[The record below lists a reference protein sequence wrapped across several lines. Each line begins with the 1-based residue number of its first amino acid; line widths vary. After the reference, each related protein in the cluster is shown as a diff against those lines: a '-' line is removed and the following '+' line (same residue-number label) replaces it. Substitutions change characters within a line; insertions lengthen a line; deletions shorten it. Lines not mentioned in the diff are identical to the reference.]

1 MSRSF
6 RWRAQCA
13 LLGMCC
19 AFSAVGFAAEQ
30 VIHVAVDG
38 KDQATGTLADPL
50 SLSVALERLQSIRA
64 AQPETSVRVELAA
77 GDYALNAPLHFTAE
91 SSGSETAPVVIAATS
106 GTVRFTGGLAVTQWQ
121 PIRDAAALARLNP
134 AAAAAVQ
141 VADLRALGVTHFGE
155 WCSRGHEHELHPAPL
170 EVFCNNRPAQLARWP
185 NQGWATTCNVHSR
198 GEQTQLTAD
207 PPLTR
212 RWQSLADVWC
222 HGYWEADWSDAWQP
236 VTAVD
241 AQRRLTITRTREIE
255 NVRNAARF
263 CVLNVLEELDQ
274 PGEWYFDRAHGR
286 LYIWPTAKNGDVTVS
301 HLEHLVTCYGAAHIT
316 FCGVQFDTAR
326 VCLAEVA
333 GGERINFERCT
344 FRNAGNLAVHIT
356 GGYQHAIRQ
365 CEICDTGEG
374 AVRVEG
380 GERKT
385 LTACEHEICDNHI
398 QRYARTCHA
407 GRPAIGVH
415 GVGIIVRGNCIHD
428 GPDAAIILQGN
439 EHRVEGNEIHHVC
452 LETADSGAI
461 YLGHD
466 WTERGNVIRGNCL
479 HHLGR
484 FNRRDVMG
492 VYLDDFASGTTVTD
506 NVFFEAG
513 RAIVIGGG
521 RDNEVHRNVVL
532 GGFAAVQVDA
542 RGQSWARGHLK
553 SDSPLQLRLQKMK
566 RESVYLERYP
576 QLAELLI
583 RDPARPVGNSITHN
597 VLWCAIGVDVQDRW
611 SREDVQY
618 AANWHWPQHKLSAG
632 QLAKVN
638 KPK

>member
-6 RWRAQCA
+6 RWRVQCA
-13 LLGMCC
+13 LVGMFC
-19 AFSAVGFAAEQ
+19 AFSAACLAAER
-30 VIHVAVDG
+30 VIHVSVAG
-38 KDQATGTLADPL
+38 TDQAAGTLAEPL
-50 SLSVALERLQSIRA
+50 SLSALPERLQAVRT
-64 AQPETSVRVELAA
+64 AQPDLAVRVELAA
-77 GDYALNAPLHFTAE
+77 GDYLLSAPLHFTAE
-91 SSGSETAPVVIAATS
+91 CSGSETAPVLITAT
-106 GTVRFTGGLAVTQWQ
+106 GPVRLSGGLPVTQWKQ
-121 PIRDAAALARLNP
+121 VREAAVLARLTP
-134 AAAAAVQ
+134 AAAKAVQ
-141 VADLRALGVTHFGE
+141 VADLRAQGVAHFGA

-170 EVFCNNRPAQLARWP
+170 EVFCDNRPVQLARWP
-185 NQGWATTCNVHSR
+185 NRGWATTRNVVSR
-198 GEQTQLTAD
+198 GEQTQLAAD

-236 VTAVD
+236 VSSVD
-241 AQRRLTITRTREIE
+241 AQGRVTIQRTSEVDQ
-255 NVRNAARF
+255 VRNNARF
-263 CVLNVLEELDQ
+263 CVLNVLEELDE
-274 PGEWYFDRAHGR
+274 PGEWYFERQSGR
-286 LYIWPTAKNGDVTVS
+286 LYLWQPADSQNNVTIS
-301 HLEHLVTCYGAAHIT
+301 QLDHLVTCYGAQHIT
-316 FCGVQFDTAR
+316 FRGLQFDTAR

-333 GGERINFERCT
+333 GGEQVSFADCT

-365 CEICDTGEG
+365 CAISDTGEG
-374 AVRVEG
+374 ALRVEG
-380 GERKT
+380 GDRRT

-415 GVGIIVRGNCIHD
+415 GVGIVVRGNCIHD

-439 EHRVEGNEIHHVC
+439 EHRIEGNDIHHVC

-466 WTERGNVIRGNCL
+466 WTERGNVVRGNCL

-506 NVFFEAG
+506 NVFFDAG

-521 RDNEVHRNVVL
+521 RDNQVHGNVVL
-532 GGFAAVQVDA
+532 GGFAAVQIDA
-542 RGQSWARGHLK
+542 RGQTWARSHLK
-553 SDSPLQLRLQKMK
+553 ADSPLQRRLREMTA
-566 RESVYLERYP
+566 ENVYLERYP
-576 QLAELLI
+576 QLAELLTS
-583 RDPARPVGNSITHN
+583 DPARPVGNSITHN
-597 VLWCAIGVDVQDRW
+597 VLWCAIGVDVHDRW
-611 SREDVQY
+611 SRQDVQF
-618 AANWHWPQHKLSAG
+618 AANWHWPQRSLPPS
-632 QLAKVN
+632 QLAKAN